1 MSLQVIKMDFS
12 KTVRSSLLGLFS
24 FSLFFGCSSAQSLSC
39 AFVPKQTKSNPYP
52 ELSEVKNCGQVDSTG
67 NISLNEKTF
76 KKVWFNEDGLADI
89 RIHDGIYYINK
100 DAQLVRTHLFDN
112 GPDYFKE
119 GLARTIKNNKFGFI
133 NKKLTVV
140 IKPEYDFAFPFV
152 NGQAKVCNG
161 CTLKPVGEHK
171 AVEGGKWGMI
181 NQQGNIVTE
190 IKYSKKE
197 LESLKK

>member
-1 MSLQVIKMDFS
+1 MDLLSNTRLVLLTFYLPFLLQ
-12 KTVRSSLLGLFS
+12 
-24 FSLFFGCSSAQSLSC
+24 GCSTEQEIPC
-39 AFVPKQTKSNPYP
+39 AFTPIQTKENPYP
-52 ELSEVKNCGQVDSTG
+52 ELTEFKYCGQVDNTG
-67 NISLNEKTF
+67 KVLLNERIF

-100 DAQLVRTHLFDN
+100 NAQLARTHLFDN

-119 GLARTIKNNKFGFI
+119 GLARTIINNKFGFI

-140 IKPEYDFAFPFV
+140 IKPRYDFAFPFV

-161 CTLKPVGEHK
+161 CSLKPVGEHK
-171 AVEGGKWGMI
+171 TVEGGKWGLI
-181 NQQGNIVTE
+181 NKQGNIVTE

>member
-1 MSLQVIKMDFS
+1 MD
-12 KTVRSSLLGLFS
+12 LLTHTRRVLIA
-24 FSLFFGCSSAQSLSC
+24 FFLPLLMQGCSSGQELPC
-39 AFVPKQTKSNPYP
+39 VFTPIQTKEKPYP
-52 ELSEVKNCGQVDSTG
+52 ELTQFKNCGQVDSTG
-67 NISLNEKTF
+67 NVSLNEKTF
-76 KKVWFNEDGLADI
+76 KQVWFNEDGLADI

-100 DAQLVRTHLFDN
+100 NAQLVRTHLFDN

-140 IKPEYDFAFPFV
+140 IQPQYDFAFPFH
-152 NGQAKVCNG
+152 NGLARVCND
-161 CTLKPVGEHK
+161 CSLKPVGEHK
-171 AVEGGKWGMI
+171 TVEGGQWGLI
-181 NQQGNIVTE
+181 DKQGKVVTE